1 MSIHT
6 KELFQ
11 FITDHPHLEACFL
24 EMMEIA
30 KDKSQVLNNGD
41 DAEEA
46 VVEVIEKLGQVVLQE
61 WANKKEKQARQVIN
75 LEDCREHEKKTSAG
89 IQRLV

>member
-6 KELFQ
+6 EELMQ
-11 FITDHPHLEACFL
+11 FIIDHPDLENCFL

-30 KDKSQVLNNGD
+30 KDKSLKLNNGD

-46 VVEVIEKLGQVVLQE
+46 VVQAIEKAGQVILQN
-61 WANKKEKQARQVIN
+61 WAAKKEKQARQITN
-75 LEDCREHEKKTSAG
+75 LEDCREHEKKISAG
-89 IQRLV
+89 IPPLV